1 MTLNELRYIV
11 AVAQKRHFG
20 HAAEACYVSQPTL
33 SVAVK
38 KLEEELGVGLFE
50 RGQGEVSLTVA
61 GERIVTQA
69 QRVLEEAGMIRQLA
83 SQSVD
88 QLVGPLRVGA
98 IHTVGPYLFPHLV
111 PVLNRQA
118 GEMPLVIRENFTG
131 VLTEQL
137 KQGDL
142 DVIIISYPYEE
153 PGIITRSLYDESFSV
168 LMPVRHPLTVF
179 ESVTVQQLR
188 DEDVLLLGEGHCF
201 REQVKQICPGCLL
214 KSSSDSNLQKN
225 LEGGSLETIRYMVA
239 SGIGITV
246 LPDTAIGVDYLR
258 WDLLTTRPLALESPQ
273 RRVALAW
280 RKSFPRPRAI
290 ALLWESIRACN
301 LSGVTL
307 VDEKAQVEMAVG

>member
-50 RGQGEVSLTVA
+50 RGQGEVSLTAA

-98 IHTVGPYLFPHLV
+98 IYTVGPYLFPHLV
-111 PVLNRQA
+111 PQLKQLA
-118 GEMPLVIRENFTG
+118 SDMPLVIRENYTA

-142 DVIIISYPYEE
+142 DVILISFPYDE
-153 PGIITRSLYDESFSV
+153 PGIVTRPLYDESFSV
-168 LMPVRHPLTVF
+168 LLPMKHPLTEF
-179 ESVTVQQLR
+179 ETITIQQLQ
-188 DEDVLLLGEGHCF
+188 EENVLLLGEGHCF
-201 REQVKQICPGCLL
+201 REQVKQICPGCVN
-214 KSSSDSNLQKN
+214 KGNGDANQQEN
-225 LEGGSLETIRYMVA
+225 LEGSSLETIRYMVA

-246 LPDTAIGVDYLR
+246 LPDTALGTEYLR
-258 WDLLTTRPLALESPQ
+258 WDLLTTRHLAVKSPQ
-273 RRVALAW
+273 RRIGLAW
-280 RKSFPRPRAI
+280 RKSFPRPQAVN
-290 ALLWESIRACN
+290 LLWESIRTCQLHGVN
-301 LSGVTL
+301 LVS
-307 VDEKAQVEMAVG
+307 EPAQLAVG